1 MALTFPNQSRFYDTT
16 RRAIRFWGYDSA
28 MEASFFVGEDALI
41 RIQPDSRFDQAGFL
55 RAFDLN
61 RDLIHA
67 AAIKGYGRGKKG
79 SYDLIPADF

>member
-1 MALTFPNQSRFYDTT
+1 M
-16 RRAIRFWGYDSA
+16 
-28 MEASFFVGEDALI
+28 I

-67 AAIKGYGRGKKG
+67 AAKKGYGRGKKG
-79 SYDLIPADF
+79 AYDLIYPLTPVKITVDAAITKLLGSGSSL